1 MARASE
7 EASAVVDVTAWLD
20 ARKVSRMQAM
30 VAVICGL
37 AVMLDGFDSQVVGFI
52 APAVIQD
59 WHVAPA
65 SMAGVFSAA
74 LFGTLVGCLFLAP
87 IADRVGR
94 RRVMLVSV
102 AIFALASLATAWAGT
117 LNQLMALRFVT
128 GIGLGACMPNALAL
142 TAEYAPQRLRA
153 TLTSWMFT
161 GFSLGAFAGGML
173 VARFA
178 GTLGWRGM
186 FVIGGVVPL
195 LLLVAMVALLPESV
209 RHLAAGGAADAR
221 IAGLLGRIDASARFA
236 PGTRF
241 VIADRA
247 QPGLTVG
254 YLFRDGRGAGTL
266 LLWGMFFLLLLNVF
280 LLASWTP
287 TVLHA
292 AGLSVADAVVATA
305 MQQAGS
311 VTATIVLG
319 PLFDRFGFYR
329 CLVPLLIAAAAAV
342 VVMGSAGGDAALWMI
357 DVAAFITGAGV
368 MGGQT
373 SMIVVAGAF
382 YPTFIRAT
390 GVGWGLGV
398 GRVGAIVGPLL
409 GGLMIHAAWRPA
421 DIFMSTAVP
430 LLITV
435 GLLLA
440 MGRLAHVTPAGR
452 RAVAAAGGA

>member
-7 EASAVVDVTAWLD
+7 VISGEAGPIDVTSWID
-20 ARKVSRMQAM
+20 RRPVSAMQAM
-30 VAVICGL
+30 VALMCGL
-37 AVMLDGFDSQVVGFI
+37 AVTLDGFDSQVVGFI

-59 WHVAPA
+59 WQVPPA

-87 IADRVGR
+87 IADRLGR
-94 RRVMLVSV
+94 RRVMLASV
-102 AIFALASLATAWAGT
+102 LIFALASLATARVAT
-117 LNQLMALRFVT
+117 LGQFMTLRFVT

-178 GTLGWRGM
+178 STLGWRGM

-195 LLLVAMVALLPESV
+195 LLFVVMLVALPESA
-209 RHLAAGGAADAR
+209 RHLASDGASDAR
-221 IAGLLGRIDASARFA
+221 VAALLRRIDPAARFA

-241 VIADRA
+241 VIADSR
-247 QPGLTVG
+247 QPGLPVG
-254 YLFRDGRGAGTL
+254 YLFRDGRGVGTL
-266 LLWGMFFLLLLNVF
+266 LLWAMFFLLLLNVF

-292 AGLSVADAVVATA
+292 AGLSVSAAVVATA

-329 CLVPLLIAAAAAV
+329 CLVPLLIAAAVAV
-342 VVMGSAGGDAALWMI
+342 VVMGSAGGDATLWMI
-357 DVAAFITGAGV
+357 DLAAFVTGAGV

-435 GLLLA
+435 ALLLT
-440 MGRLAHVTPAGR
+440 MGRLAHVTPAGKR
-452 RAVAAAGGA
+452 AAVAG